1 MPSSLLDRARNAPR
15 TPEAFIQE
23 AEGPQANPSAAFSG
37 TPQAPVRP
45 PAADSARPAP
55 ATAART
61 GFTAPS
67 LDPEAVPR
75 NAFNLRLN
83 DYELDLLRRAAAQT
97 RPKQSMQQV
106 IKQGLIP
113 YLERL
118 VGVR

>member
-1 MPSSLLDRARNAPR
+1 MDHAHRA
-15 TPEAFIQE
+15 
-23 AEGPQANPSAAFSG
+23 
-37 TPQAPVRP
+37 
-45 PAADSARPAP
+45 PAP
-55 ATAART
+55 AART
-61 GFTAPS
+61 GFTAPP

>member
-1 MPSSLLDRARNAPR
+1 LDRARNTPR

-23 AEGPQANPSAAFSG
+23 AEGPQANPSAALSG
-37 TPQAPVRP
+37 TPQVPVRP
-45 PAADSARPAP
+45 PAADSARPA
-55 ATAART
+55 AAAART
-61 GFTAPS
+61 GFTAPP

-83 DYELDLLRRAAAQT
+83 DYELDMLRRAAAQT